1 MVLLSSLLLLHS
13 LLLCISGA
21 NYGYRDAS
29 ETVTLSG
36 NRIRGARNRTDV
48 DIVLGGLFPV
58 HSVDDGGAR
67 CGSIRLERGLERME
81 AMLYALDIINS
92 NASLLHGLKLGYDI
106 RDTCSSENIGLDES
120 IDLVVSG
127 QQLDLESC
135 PTSDDTEYESANDSS
150 EAALPTSTVIGAA
163 SSGVS
168 VPVATLLRLFRIPQI
183 SYASSSARLDN
194 RDRYGYFYRTISPD
208 SLQAEAMIDLCME
221 FNWTYVSTVYTNDF
235 YGEPGIDQFR
245 KRAGETGICIDVDEG
260 INSDSDDD
268 DFSRIASLLLAS
280 STNVVVL
287 FANQG
292 NARSLFSSIEAINT
306 ANGTN
311 KRFLWI
317 ASDAWARSIS
327 IVSLF
332 NESLA
337 GLFGFAPYTDESQ
350 GFQDYYSQLTLESN
364 QRNPF
369 FPEFYQSYFN
379 CTINKTCNNTKPVT
393 SHPRYQQGTF
403 IPLVIDAVYSIAFA
417 IRDYLNDNCKQ
428 PIQWNRRT
436 LSCDGNSDRLNG
448 SVLLRY
454 LNNVSFISPTGRHIT
469 FNPETG
475 NAAGGQ
481 YQIVNYQRFLNKSYG
496 FVPVGIWNG
505 DNPNKRLSINH
516 SISQFGL
523 ELINGQEVLLSR
535 PRQSQCTVCTAGQY
549 IVEVEGSC
557 CGTCSNCTGQE
568 YSNTSS
574 SSSCSTCP
582 DRYWGNNPIIGS
594 TSCVALEESYLRY
607 RDAWSIVL
615 MIMAIIGL
623 ISVVFVSVAL
633 GLYWNTPIVKSSGRE
648 QMILLLVGI
657 ALTFLTT
664 FFFVSKPSTFVCF
677 FQRSSLWFCISF
689 ILASLLVKL
698 IRISRIFLRQGSAAS
713 RPKFTEPRY
722 QILFTLLIVSIQ
734 FIVVLISMI
743 VVYPLASE
751 EQVESNMA
759 GGPPIIQ
766 VTCDS
771 PHLAPLIILAL
782 YHTALIIFCNILAV
796 VTIRFPENFN
806 ESKYVAFSTFSIGLI
821 WLAFTQTYIATSNED
836 RTAVVSFAL
845 NLSCFAVLL
854 CMFGPRI
861 VIMIF
866 FPERNVTQFT
876 TQPKSRGS
884 TDINAQFDTGY
895 ITTLDPSLS
904 VPTPKGSP
912 RPTRVTLNLS
922 DTQQKSGNGS
932 FDDNS
937 TKL

>member
-1 MVLLSSLLLLHS
+1 M
-13 LLLCISGA
+13 
-21 NYGYRDAS
+21 
-29 ETVTLSG
+29 TLSG
-36 NRIRGARNRTDV
+36 NRVRGARNRTDV
-48 DIVLGGLFPV
+48 DFVLGGLFPV
-58 HSVDDGGAR
+58 HSAYAGGAS
-67 CGSIRLERGLERME
+67 CGAIRLERGLERME

-92 NASLLHGLKLGYDI
+92 NASILHGLKLGFDI

-135 PTSDDTEYESANDSS
+135 PTSDDTEYGSANDSS

-163 SSGVS
+163 GSGVS
-168 VPVATLLRLFRIPQI
+168 VPVATLLRLFRVPQI

-245 KRAGETGICIDVDEG
+245 RRAGETGICIDVDEG
-260 INSDSDDD
+260 INDENDY
-268 DFSRIASLLLAS
+268 SRIASLLLAS

-287 FANQG
+287 FASQD
-292 NARSLFSSIEAINT
+292 NAESLFSSIEAINA
-306 ANGTN
+306 ANGTDR
-311 KRFLWI
+311 RFLWI

-327 IVSLF
+327 VVSRF
-332 NESLA
+332 SESLA
-337 GLFGFAPYTDESQ
+337 GLFGFTPYTEESP
-350 GFQDYYSQLTLESN
+350 GFHDYYSQLTLESN
-364 QRNPF
+364 KRNPF
-369 FPEFYQSYFN
+369 FPEFYQDYFN
-379 CTINKTCNNTKPVT
+379 CIINKTCNNTKPVT
-393 SHPRYQQGTF
+393 SHSHYKQGTF

-417 IRDYLNDNCKQ
+417 IRDYLNDNCKL
-428 PIQWNRRT
+428 PIQWNRKT
-436 LSCDGNSDRLNG
+436 LTCDGDSGGLTG
-448 SVLLRY
+448 PVLLSY
-454 LNNVSFISPTGRHIT
+454 LNNVSFISPAGRHIS

-475 NAAGGQ
+475 NVAGGQ
-481 YQIVNYQRFLNKSYG
+481 YQIVNYQRFLNMSYG

-505 DNPNKRLSINH
+505 DNAIKRLSIDH
-516 SISQFGL
+516 SLSQFGL
-523 ELINGQEVLLSR
+523 ELIDGQEVLLSR
-535 PRQSQCTVCTAGQY
+535 PRKSQCTICTAGQY
-549 IVEVEGSC
+549 KVGVEGSC

-568 YSNTSS
+568 YSNMSS
-574 SSSCSTCP
+574 LSSCSTCP
-582 DRYWGNNPIIGS
+582 DRFWGNNPIRGS

-607 RDAWSIVL
+607 SDAWSIVL

-633 GLYWNTPIVKSSGRE
+633 GLYWNTPIIKSSGRE

-677 FQRSSLWFCISF
+677 FQRASLWFCISF

-698 IRISRIFLRQGSAAS
+698 IRISRIFLRRESTAS

-734 FIVVLISMI
+734 FIIVLISMI

-751 EQVESNMA
+751 EQVDSNMA

-766 VTCDS
+766 ITCDS

-796 VTIRFPENFN
+796 VSIRFPGNFN

-861 VIMIF
+861 AIMIF
-866 FPERNVTQFT
+866 FPERNVAQFT
-876 TQPKSRGS
+876 TQAKNRGS
-884 TDINAQFDTGY
+884 TDLNTPFDTGY
-895 ITTLDPSLS
+895 GGNTTLDP
-904 VPTPKGSP
+904 TI
-912 RPTRVTLNLS
+912 
-922 DTQQKSGNGS
+922 SGM
-932 FDDNS
+932 
-937 TKL
+937 

>member
-1 MVLLSSLLLLHS
+1 MMALLSLLLIHS
-13 LLLCISGA
+13 LLLCVSGS
-21 NYGYRDAS
+21 NYGYRNAS
-29 ETVTLSG
+29 ETVTLVG
-36 NRIRGARNRTDV
+36 RIRGASYRTNV
-48 DIVLGGLFPV
+48 DFVLGGLFPI
-58 HSVDDGGAR
+58 HSDADGGAK
-67 CGSIRLERGLERME
+67 CGPIRIERGLERME
-81 AMLYALDIINS
+81 AMLYALDRINS
-92 NASLLHGLKLGYDI
+92 NASLLYGLKLGFDI

-135 PTSDDTEYESANDSS
+135 PTTDDTDYESANNSS
-150 EAALPTSTVIGAA
+150 EASLPTSTVIGAA
-163 SSGVS
+163 SSSVS
-168 VPVATLLRLFRIPQI
+168 VPVATLLRLFRVPQI

-260 INSDSDDD
+260 INSDFDDD
-268 DFSRIASLLLAS
+268 DYSRIASLLLAS

-287 FANQG
+287 FASQG
-292 NARSLFSSIEAINT
+292 NAHSLFSAIEAINN
-306 ANGTN
+306 ANGTDR
-311 KRFLWI
+311 RFLWI

-327 IVSLF
+327 VVTQF
-332 NESLA
+332 NKSLA
-337 GLFGFAPYTDESQ
+337 GLFGFAPHTDESE
-350 GFQDYYSQLTLESN
+350 GFHDYFSQLTLKSN
-364 QRNPF
+364 KRNPF
-369 FPEFYQSYFN
+369 FNEFYQSYFN
-379 CTINKTCNNTKPVT
+379 CNSTTCNNTKPVT
-393 SHPRYQQGTF
+393 SHPRYKQGTF

-417 IRDYLNDNCKQ
+417 IRDYLNDNCNQ
-428 PIQWNRRT
+428 PIQWNRKT
-436 LSCDGNSDRLNG
+436 STCDGNNVTFTG
-448 SVLLRY
+448 PILLSY
-454 LNNVSFISPTGRHIT
+454 LNNVSFVSPTGRHIT
-469 FNPETG
+469 FNPDTG

-481 YQIVNYQRFLNKSYG
+481 YQIVNYQRFDNKSYG
-496 FVPVGIWNG
+496 FRDVGIWNG
-505 DNPNKRLSINH
+505 DNENKRLTINH

-523 ELINGQEVLLSR
+523 ELIDGQEVLLSG
-535 PRQSQCTVCTAGQY
+535 PRQSQCIICTAGQSM
-549 IVEVEGSC
+549 VPVEGSC
-557 CGTCSNCTGQE
+557 CGTCSNCTGQD
-568 YSNTSS
+568 YSNVSS

-582 DRYWGNNPIIGS
+582 DRYWGNSPITGS
-594 TSCVALEESYLRY
+594 TSCIALEESYLRY
-607 RDAWSIVL
+607 GDPWSIVL

-648 QMILLLVGI
+648 QMTLLLVGI

-677 FQRSSLWFCISF
+677 FQRASLWFCISF
-689 ILASLLVKL
+689 ILAALLVKL
-698 IRISRIFLRQGSAAS
+698 IRISRIFLRRGTTAS

-734 FIVVLISMI
+734 FIIVIISMI

-751 EQVESNMA
+751 ERVDSSMA

-796 VTIRFPENFN
+796 VSIRFPENFN

-866 FPERNVTQFT
+866 FPERNVAQFT
-876 TQPKSRGS
+876 TQAKNRGS
-884 TDINAQFDTGY
+884 TDLNAPFDTGY
-895 ITTLDPSLS
+895 VPSTTTLDPN
-904 VPTPKGSP
+904 PTGM
-912 RPTRVTLNLS
+912 
-922 DTQQKSGNGS
+922 
-932 FDDNS
+932 
-937 TKL
+937 